1 VNHPLSKHP
10 TNALVLTSPIVRLVW
25 RSALLTMLVAVAIA
39 LAAPAARAQPASAFP
54 PEKPPFPNIT
64 LPARAQGQQALSQ
77 LGSRLPEVAAWYGM
91 SVPQFSNMIRFD
103 RTAWLDQR
111 GRVFFEE
118 EVELP
123 TDTTE
128 AAAQTDPLSP
138 DLEPLDQT
146 FRLHSRPGAKRT
158 IYLNFVGATLTGTA
172 WNSSSKPTITAEPFD
187 LDGVPY
193 SFSSAELQ
201 RIQYIWKRVAE
212 DYSAFDV
219 NVTTEPP
226 PADRL
231 TRSSSSDDVY
241 GTTVLITRRTFYNCS
256 CGGVAYLTAFN
267 DVGDYYKPA
276 LVFYNA
282 LGSGNEKYVADAISH
297 EAGHNVGLGHDGTS
311 SSGYYT
317 GHGSGATGWAPIMGV
332 GYYKQLVQ
340 WSKGEYAGAN
350 NTQDDYVVM
359 QNTGLPIRADDHG
372 NGIASAT
379 PLAGSTTSG
388 VTTFGGSGVVE
399 RPSDVDFFSFV
410 AGTGSVTVNVSPA
423 PRAPKLDILV
433 TLRNSAGAV
442 LASANPTESL
452 PASLAANLTADL
464 LRQHRR
470 GRQGRSADHGLHRL
484 RQHRPVHRHG
494 HHAGDRVAAA
504 DGDAVGNADLRH
516 RAAGCELQRR
526 RLNRQRRHDRCVCME
541 FRRRRQ
547 PDRRH
552 DRAAHLLDRR
562 NVHGDADGH
571 RQRRADRQQV
581 GGNQRP
587 TADHDLRTDGEQG
600 GKRRGH
606 CLEQPGRHQLRCRL
620 RRVLRFRHQRD
631 TDRSACDGVDV
642 RRLVRRLFRDR
653 QLHGQHDRRPSGHR
667 NLQRGQ
673 LLLGRQQ
680 GRTCN
685 RYGQQHTDRHQL
697 RHRLQRRLRAWHDS
711 DPDRDTS
718 DWLQLRRLVRCLF
731 RRRHLHRQHDRRSY
745 GHRDVQCS
753 ELRPDRKQVRVGL
766 RHGHQQPDRR
776 YLRHGLHGELRL
788 RDNGEPDRHP
798 GRRR

>member
-1 VNHPLSKHP
+1 MNPTLSNYWNNGLA
-10 TNALVLTSPIVRLVW
+10 NAARTTGSVRHSYLPM
-25 RSALLTMLVAVAIA
+25 LLAMLVIVLAPLAA
-39 LAAPAARAQPASAFP
+39 LAQPTSTPAGQ
-54 PEKPPFPNIT
+54 KPPFPSISF
-64 LPARAQGQQALSQ
+64 PDRAQGQQALSQ

-123 TDTTE
+123 IGTTE
-128 AAAQTDPLSP
+128 APAEANPLSP

-172 WNSSSKPTITAEPFD
+172 WNSSSQPTITAEPFD

-241 GTTVLITRRTFYNCS
+241 GTTVLITRRTFYDCS

-379 PLAGSTTSG
+379 PLAGSTTNG

-452 PASLAANLTADL
+452 PASLAANLTAAGTYYVSIDGVGKGDPL
-464 LRQHRR
+464 TTGYTDYGSIGQYTVTVTTQATASQPPTAML
-470 GRQGRSADHGLHRL
+470 SATPTSGTAPL
-484 RQHRPVHRHG
+484 
-494 HHAGDRVAAA
+494 
-504 DGDAVGNADLRH
+504 AVNFS
-516 RAAGCELQRR
+516 AAGSTDSDGTIVAYAWNFGDGGSQTGGTTAQRTYSTAGTYTATLTVTDNAGLTDSKSVAISVQPHPAFSEANPRR
-526 RLNRQRRHDRCVCME
+526 R
-541 FRRRRQ
+541 
-547 PDRRH
+547 PG
-552 DRAAHLLDRR
+552 AALL
-562 NVHGDADGH
+562 HG
-571 RQRRADRQQV
+571 RADRS
-581 GGNQRP
+581 
-587 TADHDLRTDGEQG
+587 
-600 GKRRGH
+600 
-606 CLEQPGRHQLRCRL
+606 RH
-620 RRVLRFRHQRD
+620 
-631 TDRSACDGVDV
+631 
-642 RRLVRRLFRDR
+642 
-653 QLHGQHDRRPSGHR
+653 
-667 NLQRGQ
+667 
-673 LLLGRQQ
+673 
-680 GRTCN
+680 
-685 RYGQQHTDRHQL
+685 
-697 RHRLQRRLRAWHDS
+697 AW
-711 DPDRDTS
+711 
-718 DWLQLRRLVRCLF
+718 
-731 RRRHLHRQHDRRSY
+731 
-745 GHRDVQCS
+745 
-753 ELRPDRKQVRVGL
+753 
-766 RHGHQQPDRR
+766 
-776 YLRHGLHGELRL
+776 
-788 RDNGEPDRHP
+788 
-798 GRRR
+798 